1 MLGVDVDV
9 LLVLLFEGEW
19 FLLLRVVVFIS
30 FFLCWFAW
38 SLLQCGFASSFAGAF
53 LLSLSVVCLCSLPAP
68 LSLDAF
74 ALLSSP
80 SLFRNVGRRLPSVLV
95 LFGWLVRLARIFFSF
110 VHFAIAP

>member
-9 LLVLLFEGEW
+9 LLVLLFDGEW

-30 FFLCWFAW
+30 FPCAGLPGPCCNAALPRHLPLRFFFPSAL
-38 SLLQCGFASSFAGAF
+38 FASA
-53 LLSLSVVCLCSLPAP
+53 LPAS

-80 SLFRNVGRRLPSVLV
+80 SLFRNVGRRLPSMLV
-95 LFGWLVRLARIFFSF
+95 LFGWLVRLARVFFSF
-110 VHFAIAP
+110 VRFAIAP